1 MSEIKIAGTPLDNAL
16 EAINILREV
25 LYTPNAKSVHF
36 ELDVSIDAI
45 PIVKYQVERASLKE
59 ATE

>member
-25 LYTPNAKSVHF
+25 LYTPNARSVHF
-36 ELDVSIDAI
+36 ELDVSVNDI
-45 PIVKYQVERASLKE
+45 PVVQYEVERIVLKE
-59 ATE
+59 GKK